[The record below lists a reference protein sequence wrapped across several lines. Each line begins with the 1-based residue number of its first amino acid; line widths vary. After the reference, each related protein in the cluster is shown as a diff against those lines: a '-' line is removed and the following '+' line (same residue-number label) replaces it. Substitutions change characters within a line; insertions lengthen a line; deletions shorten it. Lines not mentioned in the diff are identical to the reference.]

1 MVGER
6 RGNAHNERR
15 DGTRPPAFEEG
26 FPIATDPVMTD
37 AEALRRWRLMLGHYA
52 AQPLARG
59 AFTDGDWKLDQ
70 ALDYLYGREYEGRG
84 LARQTG
90 AGSLDPTQLRAVDWL
105 ARTRK
110 LFPQEVFERMQ
121 TQAIER
127 YQLTELLDD
136 PAVLR
141 TLDATPELAKALL
154 GMRGRLSAS
163 MRDAVREVI
172 RKTVDDITKR
182 LRNDF
187 VNALAGRRNRQ
198 RRSPVKSTQN
208 FDARATIAAN
218 LRHYSVERQQLVIER
233 PRFNA
238 RIKRNLPW
246 DVILCVDQSG
256 SMLDSVI
263 YSAVIAGIM
272 SSLPAVRVKL
282 VVFDTSV
289 VDLSHLAGDPVEVL
303 LTVQLGGGTDIGRA
317 VAYCESLV
325 SNPART
331 VFALISDFEEGAAPG
346 PLLAAVRRMAESR
359 VTLLGLAALDESAA
373 PVYDRQMGQRL
384 ANLGMHVA
392 ALTPTH
398 FAQWLA
404 EVMN

>member
-1 MVGER
+1 
-6 RGNAHNERR
+6 
-15 DGTRPPAFEEG
+15 
-26 FPIATDPVMTD
+26 
-37 AEALRRWRLMLGHYA
+37 MLGRYA
-52 AQPLARG
+52 AQPLAQTPLSG
-59 AFTDGDWKLDQ
+59 GDWRLEQ
-70 ALDYLYGREYEGRG
+70 ALEYLYGREYEGRG
-84 LARQTG
+84 LMRPAG
-90 AGSLDPTQLRAVDWL
+90 AGGSLDPTALHAVDWL
-105 ARTRK
+105 ARSRK
-110 LFPQEVFERMQ
+110 LFPQDVFERMQ

-127 YQLTELLDD
+127 YQLTELLQD
-136 PAVLR
+136 PGVLR
-141 TLDATPELAKALL
+141 SLDATPGLAKALL
-154 GMRGRLSAS
+154 SMRGRLSTQ

-172 RKTVDDITKR
+172 AKTVDDITRK
-182 LRNDF
+182 LKSDF
-187 VNALAGRRNRQ
+187 VNALVGRRNRLRPSQ
-198 RRSPVKSTQN
+198 IKSAQN
-208 FDARATIAAN
+208 FDARATIRAN
-218 LRHYSVERQQLVIER
+218 LRHYDRERRQIVIER

-238 RIKRNLPW
+238 RVKRNLPW

-289 VDLSHLAGDPVEVL
+289 VDLTHLAHDPVEVL

-317 VAYCESLV
+317 VRHCETLIG
-325 SNPART
+325 NPRRT

-346 PLLAAVRRMAESR
+346 PLLAAVQRMAQAR
-359 VTLLGLAALDESAA
+359 VVLLGLAALDESAS
-373 PVYDRQMGQRL
+373 PVYDRTMAQRL
-384 ANLGMHVA
+384 ANKGMHVA

>member
-1 MVGER
+1 MSS
-6 RGNAHNERR
+6 
-15 DGTRPPAFEEG
+15 EE
-26 FPIATDPVMTD
+26 T
-37 AEALRRWRLMLGHYA
+37 LRRWRLILGRYA
-52 AQPLARG
+52 AQPLSQTQFSA
-59 AFTDGDWKLDQ
+59 GDWKLDQ
-70 ALDYLYGREYEGRG
+70 ALEYLYGREYEGRG
-84 LARQTG
+84 LARSSG
-90 AGSLDPTQLRAVDWL
+90 GPGSLDPSQLRAVDWL
-105 ARTRK
+105 NRSRS

-121 TQAIER
+121 TQAIDR
-127 YQLTELLDD
+127 YQLTDLLSD

-141 TLDATPELAKALL
+141 SLDATPALAKALL
-154 GMRGRLSAS
+154 GMRGRLSGQ

-172 RKTVDDITKR
+172 QKTVDEITRK

-187 VNALAGRRNRQ
+187 VNALVGRRNRM
-198 RRSPVKSTQN
+198 RRSHIKSAQN

-218 LRHYSVERQQLVIER
+218 LKHYDVERKQLVIEH

-238 RIKRNLPW
+238 RVKRNLPW
-246 DVILCVDQSG
+246 DVVLCVDQSG
-256 SMLDSVI
+256 SMMDSVI

-289 VDLSHLAGDPVEVL
+289 VDLTHLAHDPVEVL

-325 SNPART
+325 GNPQRT
-331 VFALISDFEEGAAPG
+331 VFALISDFMEGAAPG
-346 PLLAAVRRMAESR
+346 PLLAAVQRMAQAR
-359 VTLLGLAALDESAA
+359 VKLLGLAALDESAN
-373 PVYDRQMGQRL
+373 PVYDRQMAQRL
-384 ANLGMHVA
+384 ADKGMHVA

-398 FAQWLA
+398 FAHWLA

>member
-1 MVGER
+1 VW
-6 RGNAHNERR
+6 
-15 DGTRPPAFEEG
+15 PPPVEEG
-26 FPIATDPVMTD
+26 FPIATDPVLTD
-37 AEALRRWRLMLGHYA
+37 VEVLRRWRLMLGHYA
-52 AQPLARG
+52 ARSLSQG
-59 AFTDGDWKLDQ
+59 AFSAGDWKLDQ

-84 LARQTG
+84 LARPG
-90 AGSLDPTQLRAVDWL
+90 GGGGSLDPTQLRAVDWL

-110 LFPQEVFERMQ
+110 LFPKEVFERMQ

-127 YQLTELLDD
+127 YQLTELLED

-154 GMRGRLSAS
+154 GMRGRLSPS
-163 MRDAVREVI
+163 MRDAVRDVI

-182 LRNDF
+182 LRSEF
-187 VNALAGRRNRQ
+187 VNALVGRRNRQ
-198 RRSPVKSTQN
+198 RRSPIRSAQN

-218 LRHYSVERQQLVIER
+218 LRHYSLERRQLVIEQ

-238 RIKRNLPW
+238 RVKRNLPW
-246 DVILCVDQSG
+246 DVVLCVDQSG
-256 SMLDSVI
+256 SMTDSVI

-289 VDLSHLAGDPVEVL
+289 VDLTHLAHDPVEVL

-317 VAYCESLV
+317 VAYCQSLV

-373 PVYDRQMGQRL
+373 PVYDRQMAQRL
-384 ANLGMHVA
+384 ADLGMHVA
-392 ALTPTH
+392 ALTPVH

>member
-1 MVGER
+1 MSTTPDDES
-6 RGNAHNERR
+6 
-15 DGTRPPAFEEG
+15 
-26 FPIATDPVMTD
+26 
-37 AEALRRWRLMLGHYA
+37 LRRWRLMLGRYA
-52 AQPLARG
+52 AQPLAHAAFG
-59 AFTDGDWKLDQ
+59 ASDWKLDQ
-70 ALDYLYGREYEGRG
+70 ALEYLYGREYEGRG
-84 LARQTG
+84 LARPSG
-90 AGSLDPTQLRAVDWL
+90 GPGSLDPSALRAVDWL
-105 ARTRK
+105 NRSRK
-110 LFPQEVFERMQ
+110 LFPRDVFERMQ

-127 YQLTELLDD
+127 YHLTELLND

-141 TLDATPELAKALL
+141 SLDPTPGLAKALL
-154 GMRGRLSAS
+154 GLRGRLSGQ

-172 RKTVDDITKR
+172 AKTVDEITRR

-187 VNALAGRRNRQ
+187 VNALHGRRNRQ
-198 RRSPVKSTQN
+198 RRSYLKSAQN

-218 LRHYSVERQQLVIER
+218 LKHYDRERRQLVIEQ

-238 RIKRNLPW
+238 RVKRHLPW
-246 DVILCVDQSG
+246 DVVLCVDQSG

-289 VDLSHLAGDPVEVL
+289 VDLTHLAHDPVEVL

-317 VAYCESLV
+317 VRYCETLV
-325 SNPART
+325 GDPRRT
-331 VFALISDFEEGAAPG
+331 VFALISDFEEGATPG
-346 PLLAAVRRMAESR
+346 PLLAAVGRLAQAR
-359 VTLLGLAALDESAA
+359 VTLLGLAALDESAS
-373 PVYDRQMGQRL
+373 PVYDRQMAQRL
-384 ANLGMHVA
+384 ANQGMHVA

-404 EVMN
+404 EVMG

>member
-1 MVGER
+1 
-6 RGNAHNERR
+6 
-15 DGTRPPAFEEG
+15 
-26 FPIATDPVMTD
+26 
-37 AEALRRWRLMLGHYA
+37 MLGRYSA
-52 AQPLARG
+52 APLQDG
-59 AFTDGDWKLDQ
+59 AFAAADWKLDQ

-84 LARQTG
+84 LARAGGGT
-90 AGSLDPTQLRAVDWL
+90 GSLDPTQLRAIDWL
-105 ARTRK
+105 SRTRK

-127 YQLTELLDD
+127 YQLTELLED

-141 TLDATPELAKALL
+141 SLDATPELAKALL
-154 GMRGRLSAS
+154 SVRGRLSVQ

-172 RKTVDDITKR
+172 RKTVDDITRR
-182 LRNDF
+182 LRNEF
-187 VNALAGRRNRQ
+187 INALVGRRNRQ
-198 RRSPVKSTQN
+198 RRSQLKSAQN

-218 LRHYSVERQQLVIER
+218 LKNYSVERRQLVIEH

-238 RIKRNLPW
+238 RVKRNLPW
-246 DVILCVDQSG
+246 DVVLCVDQSG
-256 SMLDSVI
+256 SMMDSVI

-289 VDLSHLAGDPVEVL
+289 VDLSHMASDPVEVL

-317 VAYCESLV
+317 VTYCESLV
-325 SNPART
+325 TNPGRT
-331 VFALISDFEEGAAPG
+331 VFTLVSDFEEGAAPG
-346 PLLAAVRRMAESR
+346 QLLAAVRRMAQSR

-373 PVYDRQMGQRL
+373 PVYDRQMAQRL

-392 ALTPTH
+392 ALTPVH

>member
-1 MVGER
+1 MSS
-6 RGNAHNERR
+6 
-15 DGTRPPAFEEG
+15 EE
-26 FPIATDPVMTD
+26 T
-37 AEALRRWRLMLGHYA
+37 LRRWRLILGRYA
-52 AQPLARG
+52 AQPLAQTQFS
-59 AFTDGDWKLDQ
+59 AGDWKLDQ
-70 ALDYLYGREYEGRG
+70 ALEYLYGREYEGRG
-84 LARQTG
+84 LARPHG
-90 AGSLDPTQLRAVDWL
+90 GPGSLDPSQLRAVDWL
-105 ARTRK
+105 NRSRS

-121 TQAIER
+121 TQAIDR
-127 YQLTELLDD
+127 YQLTDLLSD

-141 TLDATPELAKALL
+141 SLDATPGLAKALL
-154 GMRGRLSAS
+154 GMRGRLSGQ

-172 RKTVDDITKR
+172 QKTVDDITRK
-182 LRNDF
+182 LKNDF
-187 VNALAGRRNRQ
+187 VNALVGRRNRM
-198 RRSPVKSTQN
+198 RRSHIKSAQN

-218 LRHYSVERQQLVIER
+218 LKHYDVGRKQLVIEH

-238 RIKRNLPW
+238 RVKRNLPW
-246 DVILCVDQSG
+246 DVVLCVDQSG
-256 SMLDSVI
+256 SMMDSVI

-289 VDLSHLAGDPVEVL
+289 VDLTHLVHDPVEVL

-325 SNPART
+325 GNPQRT
-331 VFALISDFEEGAAPG
+331 VFALISDFMEGAAPG
-346 PLLAAVRRMAESR
+346 PLLAAVQRMAQSR
-359 VTLLGLAALDESAA
+359 VKLLGLAALDESAN
-373 PVYDRQMGQRL
+373 PVYDRQMAQRL
-384 ANLGMHVA
+384 ADKGMHVA

>member
-1 MVGER
+1 M
-6 RGNAHNERR
+6 
-15 DGTRPPAFEEG
+15 
-26 FPIATDPVMTD
+26 
-37 AEALRRWRLMLGHYA
+37 GHYSA
-52 AQPLARG
+52 RPLQRG
-59 AFTDGDWKLDQ
+59 TLSDGDWKLDQ

-84 LARQTG
+84 LARSASG
-90 AGSLDPTQLRAVDWL
+90 AGSLDPTQLHAIDWL

-110 LFPQEVFERMQ
+110 LFPQDVFERMQ

-127 YQLTELLDD
+127 YQLTELLED

-141 TLDATPELAKALL
+141 SLDATPELAKALM
-154 GMRGRLSAS
+154 GMRGRLSS
-163 MRDAVREVI
+163 QMRDAVRDVI
-172 RKTVDDITKR
+172 RKTVDDITRR
-182 LRNDF
+182 LRNEF

-198 RRSPVKSTQN
+198 QRSQVKSTQN

-218 LRHYSVERQQLVIER
+218 LRHYSVERRQLVIEQ

-238 RIKRNLPW
+238 RVKRNLPW
-246 DVILCVDQSG
+246 DIVLCVDQSG
-256 SMLDSVI
+256 SMMDSVI

-272 SSLPAVRVKL
+272 SSLPAVRVRL

-289 VDLSHLAGDPVEVL
+289 VDLTHLASDPVEVL

-317 VAYCESLV
+317 VTYCESLV
-325 SNPART
+325 AHPART

-346 PLLAAVRRMAESR
+346 PLLAAIRRMAESR
-359 VTLLGLAALDESAA
+359 VVLLGLAALDESAA
-373 PVYDRQMGQRL
+373 PVYDRQMAQRL

-392 ALTPTH
+392 ALTPLH

>member
-1 MVGER
+1 V
-6 RGNAHNERR
+6 
-15 DGTRPPAFEEG
+15 P
-26 FPIATDPVMTD
+26 TDET
-37 AEALRRWRLMLGHYA
+37 LRRWRLMLGRYA
-52 AQPLARG
+52 AQPLAQTPLSG
-59 AFTDGDWKLDQ
+59 GDWKLEQ
-70 ALDYLYGREYEGRG
+70 ALEYLYGREYEGRG
-84 LARQTG
+84 LMRPAG
-90 AGSLDPTQLRAVDWL
+90 AGGSLDPTALHAVDWL
-105 ARTRK
+105 ARSRK
-110 LFPQEVFERMQ
+110 LFPQDVFERMQ

-127 YQLTELLDD
+127 YQLTELLQEPD
-136 PAVLR
+136 VLR
-141 TLDATPELAKALL
+141 SLDATPGLAKALL
-154 GMRGRLSAS
+154 SMRGRLSTQ

-172 RKTVDDITKR
+172 AKTVDDITRK
-182 LRNDF
+182 LKSDF
-187 VNALAGRRNRQ
+187 VNALVGRRNRLRPSQ
-198 RRSPVKSTQN
+198 IKSAQN
-208 FDARATIAAN
+208 FDARATIRAN
-218 LRHYSVERQQLVIER
+218 LRHYDRERRQIVIER

-238 RIKRNLPW
+238 RVKRNLPW

-289 VDLSHLAGDPVEVL
+289 VDLTHLAHDPVEVL

-317 VAYCESLV
+317 VRHCEALIGS
-325 SNPART
+325 PRRT

-346 PLLAAVRRMAESR
+346 PLLAAVQRMAQAR
-359 VTLLGLAALDESAA
+359 VVLLGLAALDESAS
-373 PVYDRQMGQRL
+373 PVYDRTMAQRL
-384 ANLGMHVA
+384 ANKGMHVA